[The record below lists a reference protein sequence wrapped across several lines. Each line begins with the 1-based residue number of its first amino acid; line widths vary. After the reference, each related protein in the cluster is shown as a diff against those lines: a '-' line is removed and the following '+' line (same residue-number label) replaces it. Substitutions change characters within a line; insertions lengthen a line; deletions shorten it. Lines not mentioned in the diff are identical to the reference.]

1 MIQVGTMVQVRID
14 GTDEEPVLRPGFV
27 LAVHS
32 PTSLRLHIL
41 MNLWDDEL
49 AGQLPDY
56 GGGIQWIAT
65 LDQGTA
71 VAQWR
76 LPS

>member
-14 GTDEEPVLRPGFV
+14 GTDEEPILRPGFV
-27 LAVHS
+27 LHVHS
-32 PTSLRLHIL
+32 ATSLRLHIL

-56 GGGIQWIAT
+56 GGGYQWITT